1 MAKEDIQTV
10 YDTLPLRHQLGRCP
24 PPLFHPSTERNLFF
38 SARDSGALNNTKSW
52 KKTTPVSF
60 RSPYTVQADIGFF
73 AQHKKTYGAF
83 FCAVQTFTQKI
94 FALPLKNTRSETL
107 MEALGHMLK
116 VSEGWEGGGRLL

>member
-1 MAKEDIQTV
+1 
-10 YDTLPLRHQLGRCP
+10 
-24 PPLFHPSTERNLFF
+24 
-38 SARDSGALNNTKSW
+38 
-52 KKTTPVSF
+52 VSF

-73 AQHKKTYGAF
+73 AQHKKAYGAF

-116 VSEGWEGGGRLL
+116 VSEGWGVGRETPLSHYSGSVSGQSISINDCCVVRW

>member
-1 MAKEDIQTV
+1 V
-10 YDTLPLRHQLGRCP
+10 P
-24 PPLFHPSTERNLFF
+24 PPLLSSLNRTKSLF

-116 VSEGWEGGGRLL
+116 VSKGWEGEGRLL